1 MPSIYQNEADRLD
14 QVRRIEEQNA
24 AIQNIRDK
32 RRADAQ
38 AAADKR
44 LQDSWKGRYN
54 ETANVAG
61 VGDVRFTG
69 GDRAI
74 SPEELAAAAEYAKQF
89 KPQGRS
95 GTIEGTIDGKQMY
108 QDYYKP
114 PTIDRS
120 ALDAWRNTFAAE
132 RLAKQKDISDEMKAR
147 RDLDIKKQ
155 ESQMRVEEAKAT
167 PAYQIEAAKADAAKA
182 IIPQQAAQQSDAIRR
197 EGEMRIALQGGG
209 QVPGLS
215 PEFSKRAQLYL
226 SQGSTAAEA
235 IARAQQEQQVA
246 SESIAKNI
254 PGGKLSP
261 QQMRDRQTMQQRLD
275 AVAPYMSAT
284 VAPAQEMQPEDVIG
298 TDIEEL
304 LFDPANKGAR
314 GALEQTWVSQDD
326 ARWAQRKMMAMA
338 SKLRSAG
345 FDPNTINKIMTSLA
359 NQLINVSGTYSP
371 VAQWGGR

>member
-1 MPSIYQNEADRLD
+1 MPGMYQNEADRLD

-24 AIQNIRDK
+24 AIQSIRDK

-54 ETANVAG
+54 ETKNVEG
-61 VGDVRFTG
+61 FGDIRFTG

-95 GTIEGTIDGKQMY
+95 GTIEGTIDGKQVY

-226 SQGSTAAEA
+226 SQGATAAEA
-235 IARAQQEQQVA
+235 IAKAQQEQEQV
-246 SESIAKNI
+246 STSIAGQIK
-254 PGGKLSP
+254 GGPLTP
-261 QQMRDRQTMQQRLD
+261 IQMRERETMKQRLATLAPHLAQ
-275 AVAPYMSAT
+275 AVGS
-284 VAPAQEMQPEDVIG
+284 AQEVQPEDVIG
-298 TDIEEL
+298 QDINEL
-304 LFDPANKGAR
+304 LYNPDK
-314 GALEQTWVSQDD
+314 GALEQTWVSGAD
-326 ARWAQRKMMAMA
+326 ARWAQQKMMAMA

-345 FDPNTINKIMTSLA
+345 YDEQSINRILGRLE
-359 NQLINVSGTYSP
+359 NQLMSVSGTYGS
-371 VAQWGGR
+371 VAGSWGAR